1 MGSRFIQE
9 KFDILVKE
17 VNELNPDA
25 IIITGDLTNECLMK
39 EYEKYKSLLKNL
51 TLRKLSL

>member
-1 MGSRFIQE
+1 M
-9 KFDILVKE
+9 KE

>member
-1 MGSRFIQE
+1 MGSQFIQE